1 MNRWIR
7 EAGRGIC
14 ALLCIATL
22 IVQSVLPVYADTA
35 DTENEAAGIEYELDY
50 FNRIAVNSVK
60 GIVTIRTGE
69 DFGISF
75 PAGWEELPGFSVQ
88 DEILVVSGRKTRGGG
103 SDQSDSET
111 AVILGEDEPAA
122 AGGQTEKA
130 APQTEAG
137 ENTETAEAST
147 GTAEVSAES
156 AEASTETEEENSE
169 AAETDQVQ
177 TSAPSGEMAAV
188 VPEMEITVP
197 AGIGIDTL
205 RIAMESGNLNLK
217 DITANSVTIQSGG
230 GSLYLRDVS
239 LGTVDIYTETGE
251 IFMADSTFTNLNIGM
266 GNGSVS
272 VSADEGLS
280 GCRMELKTGNGE
292 VLYNGASQGAE
303 CLIPGSGKRS
313 LTVQIG
319 SGSITV
325 DG

>member
-7 EAGRGIC
+7 EAERGIC

-35 DTENEAAGIEYELDY
+35 DTENEAADIEYELDY
-50 FNRIAVNSVK
+50 FNRIAVNSVR

-75 PAGWEELPGFSVQ
+75 PAGWEELPGYSVQ
-88 DEILVVSGRKTRGGG
+88 DEILVVSGRKTSGGG
-103 SDQSDSET
+103 SAQSESDT

-122 AGGQTEKA
+122 SGGQTEKA
-130 APQTEAG
+130 APQTEAE
-137 ENTETAEAST
+137 ENTETVEVNIEEAEETTEAGEETAEA
-147 GTAEVSAES
+147 A
-156 AEASTETEEENSE
+156 
-169 AAETDQVQ
+169 
-177 TSAPSGEMAAV
+177 AAV
-188 VPEMEITVP
+188 VPEMVITVP

>member
-7 EAGRGIC
+7 EAGRGVC
-14 ALLCIATL
+14 TLLCIATL

-50 FNRIAVNSVK
+50 FNRIAVNSVR

-75 PAGWEELPGFSVQ
+75 PAGWEELPGYSVQ
-88 DEILVVSGRKTRGGG
+88 DEILVVSGRKTDGGG
-103 SDQSDSET
+103 SAQSESDT

-130 APQTEAG
+130 APQTEAE
-137 ENTETAEAST
+137 ENTEEAEANTEAAEATTETAEADQ
-147 GTAEVSAES
+147 AP
-156 AEASTETEEENSE
+156 AEA
-169 AAETDQVQ
+169 V
-177 TSAPSGEMAAV
+177 AAV
-188 VPEMEITVP
+188 VPEMVITVP

-266 GNGSVS
+266 GNGTVN

>member
-14 ALLCIATL
+14 TLLCIATL
-22 IVQSVLPVYADTA
+22 IAQSVLPVYADTA
-35 DTENEAAGIEYELDY
+35 DTENEAAGSEYELDY
-50 FNRIAVNSVK
+50 FNRIAVNSVR
-60 GIVTIRTGE
+60 GIVTIQTGE

-75 PAGWEELPGFSVQ
+75 PAGWEELPGYSVQ
-88 DEILVVSGRKTRGGG
+88 DEILVVSGRKSNSG
-103 SDQSDSET
+103 ET
-111 AVILGEDEPAA
+111 AQGESASAVILGKDEPAP
-122 AGGQTEKA
+122 AGGQTEQV
-130 APQTEAG
+130 PHSEEEQ
-137 ENTETAEAST
+137 NTAEA
-147 GTAEVSAES
+147 
-156 AEASTETEEENSE
+156 EENT
-169 AAETDQVQ
+169 AAAADTAQ
-177 TSAPSGEMAAV
+177 PSVPAGEMAAV

-197 AGIGIDTL
+197 AGIGLDTL

>member
-7 EAGRGIC
+7 EAGRGVC
-14 ALLCIATL
+14 TLLCIATL

-50 FNRIAVNSVK
+50 FNRIAVNSVR

-75 PAGWEELPGFSVQ
+75 PAGWEELPGYSVQ
-88 DEILVVSGRKTRGGG
+88 DEILVVSGRKTSGGG
-103 SDQSDSET
+103 SAQSESDT

-122 AGGQTEKA
+122 SGGQTEKA
-130 APQTEAG
+130 APQTEAE
-137 ENTETAEAST
+137 ENTETAEA
-147 GTAEVSAES
+147 
-156 AEASTETEEENSE
+156 
-169 AAETDQVQ
+169 AETDQ
-177 TSAPSGEMAAV
+177 APAEAAAAV
-188 VPEMEITVP
+188 VPEMVITVP

>member
-7 EAGRGIC
+7 EAERGIC

-50 FNRIAVNSVK
+50 FNRIAVNSVR

-75 PAGWEELPGFSVQ
+75 PAGWEELPGYSVQ
-88 DEILVVSGRKTRGGG
+88 DEILVVSGRKTSGGG
-103 SDQSDSET
+103 SAQSESDT

-122 AGGQTEKA
+122 SGGQTEKA
-130 APQTEAG
+130 APQTEAE
-137 ENTETAEAST
+137 ENTETV
-147 GTAEVSAES
+147 EVS
-156 AEASTETEEENSE
+156 TEEAEETTEAAEETAE
-169 AAETDQVQ
+169 AAETDQ
-177 TSAPSGEMAAV
+177 APAEAAAAV
-188 VPEMEITVP
+188 VPEMVITVP

-266 GNGSVS
+266 GNGTVN

>member
-50 FNRIAVNSVK
+50 FNRIAVNSVR

-75 PAGWEELPGFSVQ
+75 PAGWEELPGYSVQ
-88 DEILVVSGRKTRGGG
+88 DEILVVSGRKTSGGG
-103 SDQSDSET
+103 SAQSESDT
-111 AVILGEDEPAA
+111 AVIRGEDEPAA
-122 AGGQTEKA
+122 SGGQTEKA
-130 APQTEAG
+130 APQTEAE
-137 ENTETAEAST
+137 ENTETAEA
-147 GTAEVSAES
+147 
-156 AEASTETEEENSE
+156 
-169 AAETDQVQ
+169 AETDQ
-177 TSAPSGEMAAV
+177 APAEAAAAV
-188 VPEMEITVP
+188 VPEMVITVP

-266 GNGSVS
+266 GNGTVN

>member
-7 EAGRGIC
+7 EAGRGVC
-14 ALLCIATL
+14 TLLCIATL

-50 FNRIAVNSVK
+50 FNRIAVNSVR

-75 PAGWEELPGFSVQ
+75 PAGWEELPGYSVQ
-88 DEILVVSGRKTRGGG
+88 DEILVVSGRKTSGGG
-103 SDQSDSET
+103 SAQSESDT

-122 AGGQTEKA
+122 SGGQTEKA
-130 APQTEAG
+130 APQTEAE
-137 ENTETAEAST
+137 ENTETVEVNIEEAEETTEAGEETAEA
-147 GTAEVSAES
+147 A
-156 AEASTETEEENSE
+156 
-169 AAETDQVQ
+169 
-177 TSAPSGEMAAV
+177 AAV
-188 VPEMEITVP
+188 VPEMVITVP

>member
-50 FNRIAVNSVK
+50 FNRIAVNSVR

-75 PAGWEELPGFSVQ
+75 PAGWEELPGYSVQ
-88 DEILVVSGRKTRGGG
+88 DEILVVSGRKTSGGG
-103 SDQSDSET
+103 SAQSESDM
-111 AVILGEDEPAA
+111 AVILGEDEAA
-122 AGGQTEKA
+122 ASGGQTEKA
-130 APQTEAG
+130 APQTEAA
-137 ENTETAEAST
+137 EETT
-147 GTAEVSAES
+147 ES
-156 AEASTETEEENSE
+156 AEETTG
-169 AAETDQVQ
+169 AAETDQ
-177 TSAPSGEMAAV
+177 APAEVAAAV
-188 VPEMEITVP
+188 VPEMVITVP

>member
-1 MNRWIR
+1 M
-7 EAGRGIC
+7 
-14 ALLCIATL
+14 
-22 IVQSVLPVYADTA
+22 V
-35 DTENEAAGIEYELDY
+35 
-50 FNRIAVNSVK
+50 
-60 GIVTIRTGE
+60 
-69 DFGISF
+69 
-75 PAGWEELPGFSVQ
+75 
-88 DEILVVSGRKTRGGG
+88 
-103 SDQSDSET
+103 
-111 AVILGEDEPAA
+111 
-122 AGGQTEKA
+122 
-130 APQTEAG
+130 
-137 ENTETAEAST
+137 
-147 GTAEVSAES
+147 
-156 AEASTETEEENSE
+156 
-169 AAETDQVQ
+169 
-177 TSAPSGEMAAV
+177 
-188 VPEMEITVP
+188 ITVP

-292 VLYNGASQGAE
+292 ILYNGASQGAE

>member
-7 EAGRGIC
+7 EAGRGVC
-14 ALLCIATL
+14 TLLCIATL

-50 FNRIAVNSVK
+50 FNRIAVNSVR

-75 PAGWEELPGFSVQ
+75 PAGWEEPPGFSVQ
-88 DEILVVSGRKTRGGG
+88 DEILVVSGRKTSGGESAQSE
-103 SDQSDSET
+103 SDT

-122 AGGQTEKA
+122 SGGQTEKA
-130 APQTEAG
+130 APQTEAE
-137 ENTETAEAST
+137 ENTETVEVNIEEAEETTEA
-147 GTAEVSAES
+147 AEETTES
-156 AEASTETEEENSE
+156 AEETTEAGEETAE
-169 AAETDQVQ
+169 AA
-177 TSAPSGEMAAV
+177 AAV

-266 GNGSVS
+266 GNGTVN

>member
-50 FNRIAVNSVK
+50 FNRIAVNSVR

-75 PAGWEELPGFSVQ
+75 PAGWEELPGYSVQ
-88 DEILVVSGRKTRGGG
+88 DEILVVSGRKTSGGG
-103 SDQSDSET
+103 SAQSESDT

-122 AGGQTEKA
+122 SGGQTEKA
-130 APQTEAG
+130 APQTEAE
-137 ENTETAEAST
+137 ENTETVEVNVEEAEETTEAGEETAEA
-147 GTAEVSAES
+147 A
-156 AEASTETEEENSE
+156 
-169 AAETDQVQ
+169 
-177 TSAPSGEMAAV
+177 AAV

-197 AGIGIDTL
+197 AGIEIDTL

-217 DITANSVTIQSGG
+217 EITANSVTIQSGG

-266 GNGSVS
+266 GNGTVN

>member
-1 MNRWIR
+1 MIEWKR
-7 EAGRGIC
+7 EAGRGIF
-14 ALLCIATL
+14 ALLCAAAL
-22 IVQSVLPVYADTA
+22 LMQSALPVYADTA

-50 FNRIAVNSVK
+50 FNRIAVNSVR

-75 PAGWEELPGFSVQ
+75 PAGWEELPGYSVQ
-88 DEILVVSGRKTRGGG
+88 DEILVVSGRKTSGGG
-103 SDQSDSET
+103 SAQSESDT

-122 AGGQTEKA
+122 SGGQTEKA
-130 APQTEAG
+130 APQTEAA
-137 ENTETAEAST
+137 EETSETAEETTEAAEE
-147 GTAEVSAES
+147 TA
-156 AEASTETEEENSE
+156 E
-169 AAETDQVQ
+169 AAETDQ
-177 TSAPSGEMAAV
+177 APAEAAAAV
-188 VPEMEITVP
+188 VPEMVITVP

-266 GNGSVS
+266 GNGTVN

>member
-50 FNRIAVNSVK
+50 FNRIAVNSVR

-75 PAGWEELPGFSVQ
+75 PAGWEELPGYSVQ
-88 DEILVVSGRKTRGGG
+88 DEILVVSGRKTSGGG
-103 SDQSDSET
+103 SAQSESDT

-122 AGGQTEKA
+122 SGGQTEKA
-130 APQTEAG
+130 APQTEA
-137 ENTETAEAST
+137 EETT
-147 GTAEVSAES
+147 ES
-156 AEASTETEEENSE
+156 AEETTGAAEADQAPAE
-169 AAETDQVQ
+169 AA
-177 TSAPSGEMAAV
+177 AAV
-188 VPEMEITVP
+188 VPEMVITVP

-217 DITANSVTIQSGG
+217 EITANSVTIQSGG

-266 GNGSVS
+266 GNGTVN

-292 VLYNGASQGAE
+292 ILYNGASQGAE

>member
-7 EAGRGIC
+7 EAERGIC

-50 FNRIAVNSVK
+50 FNRIAVNSVR

-75 PAGWEELPGFSVQ
+75 PAGWEELPGYSVQ
-88 DEILVVSGRKTRGGG
+88 DEILVVSCRKTSGGG
-103 SDQSDSET
+103 SAQSESDT

-122 AGGQTEKA
+122 SGGQTEKA
-130 APQTEAG
+130 APQTEAA
-137 ENTETAEAST
+137 EETSETAEETTEAAEE
-147 GTAEVSAES
+147 TA
-156 AEASTETEEENSE
+156 E
-169 AAETDQVQ
+169 AAETDQ
-177 TSAPSGEMAAV
+177 APAEAAAAV
-188 VPEMEITVP
+188 VPEMVITVP

-266 GNGSVS
+266 GNGTVN

>member
-50 FNRIAVNSVK
+50 FNRIAVNSVR

-75 PAGWEELPGFSVQ
+75 PAGWEELPGYSVQ
-88 DEILVVSGRKTRGGG
+88 DEILVVSGRKTSGGG
-103 SDQSDSET
+103 SAQSESDT

-122 AGGQTEKA
+122 SGGQTEKA
-130 APQTEAG
+130 APQTEAA
-137 ENTETAEAST
+137 EETSETAEETTEAAEE
-147 GTAEVSAES
+147 TA
-156 AEASTETEEENSE
+156 E
-169 AAETDQVQ
+169 AAETDQ
-177 TSAPSGEMAAV
+177 APAEAAAAV
-188 VPEMEITVP
+188 VPEMVITVP

>member
-7 EAGRGIC
+7 EAERGIC

-50 FNRIAVNSVK
+50 FNRIAVNSVR

-75 PAGWEELPGFSVQ
+75 PAGWEELPGYSVQ
-88 DEILVVSGRKTRGGG
+88 DEILVVSGRKTSGGG
-103 SDQSDSET
+103 SAQSESDT

-122 AGGQTEKA
+122 SGGQTEKA
-130 APQTEAG
+130 APQTEAA
-137 ENTETAEAST
+137 EETSETAEETTEAAEE
-147 GTAEVSAES
+147 TA
-156 AEASTETEEENSE
+156 E
-169 AAETDQVQ
+169 AAETDQ
-177 TSAPSGEMAAV
+177 APAEAAAAV
-188 VPEMEITVP
+188 VPEMVITVP

-266 GNGSVS
+266 GNGTVN

>member
-7 EAGRGIC
+7 EAGRGVC
-14 ALLCIATL
+14 TLLCIATL

-50 FNRIAVNSVK
+50 FNRIAVNSVR

-75 PAGWEELPGFSVQ
+75 PAGWEELPGYSVQ
-88 DEILVVSGRKTRGGG
+88 DEILVVSGRKTSGGESAQSE
-103 SDQSDSET
+103 SDT

-122 AGGQTEKA
+122 SGGQTEKA
-130 APQTEAG
+130 APQTEAE
-137 ENTETAEAST
+137 ENTETVEVNIEEAEETTEAGEETAEA
-147 GTAEVSAES
+147 A
-156 AEASTETEEENSE
+156 
-169 AAETDQVQ
+169 
-177 TSAPSGEMAAV
+177 AAV

-266 GNGSVS
+266 GNGTVN

>member
-50 FNRIAVNSVK
+50 FNRIAVNSVR

-75 PAGWEELPGFSVQ
+75 PAGWEELPGYSVQ
-88 DEILVVSGRKTRGGG
+88 DEILVVSGRKTSGGESAQSE
-103 SDQSDSET
+103 SDT

-122 AGGQTEKA
+122 SGGQTEKA
-130 APQTEAG
+130 APQTEAE
-137 ENTETAEAST
+137 ENTETAEADQ
-147 GTAEVSAES
+147 AP
-156 AEASTETEEENSE
+156 AEA
-169 AAETDQVQ
+169 A
-177 TSAPSGEMAAV
+177 AAV
-188 VPEMEITVP
+188 VPEMVITVP

>member
-1 MNRWIR
+1 MKSKKLLSIGLSLIMILSLAACGGATGAST
-7 EAGRGIC
+7 AGG
-14 ALLCIATL
+14 
-22 IVQSVLPVYADTA
+22 D
-35 DTENEAAGIEYELDY
+35 AAAE
-50 FNRIAVNSVK
+50 
-60 GIVTIRTGE
+60 
-69 DFGISF
+69 
-75 PAGWEELPGFSVQ
+75 
-88 DEILVVSGRKTRGGG
+88 
-103 SDQSDSET
+103 ET
-111 AVILGEDEPAA
+111 A
-122 AGGQTEKA
+122 
-130 APQTEAG
+130 
-137 ENTETAEAST
+137 
-147 GTAEVSAES
+147 
-156 AEASTETEEENSE
+156 E
-169 AAETDQVQ
+169 AAETDQ
-177 TSAPSGEMAAV
+177 APAEAAAAV
-188 VPEMEITVP
+188 VPEMVITVP

-292 VLYNGASQGAE
+292 ILYNGASQGAE

>member
-7 EAGRGIC
+7 EAGRGVC
-14 ALLCIATL
+14 TLLCIATL

-50 FNRIAVNSVK
+50 FNRIAVNSVR

-75 PAGWEELPGFSVQ
+75 PAGWEELPGYSVQ
-88 DEILVVSGRKTRGGG
+88 DEILVVSGRKTSGGESAQSE
-103 SDQSDSET
+103 SDT
-111 AVILGEDEPAA
+111 TVILGEDEPAA

-130 APQTEAG
+130 APQTEAE
-137 ENTETAEAST
+137 ENTEEAEANTEASEATTETAEADQ
-147 GTAEVSAES
+147 AP
-156 AEASTETEEENSE
+156 AEA
-169 AAETDQVQ
+169 A
-177 TSAPSGEMAAV
+177 AAV
-188 VPEMEITVP
+188 VPEMVITVP

-266 GNGSVS
+266 GNGTVN

>member
-50 FNRIAVNSVK
+50 FNRIAVNSVR

-75 PAGWEELPGFSVQ
+75 PAGWEELPGYSVQ
-88 DEILVVSGRKTRGGG
+88 DEILVVSGRKTSGGG
-103 SDQSDSET
+103 SAQSESDT

-122 AGGQTEKA
+122 SGGQTEKA
-130 APQTEAG
+130 APQTEAE
-137 ENTETAEAST
+137 ENTETVEVNIEEAEETTEAGEETAEA
-147 GTAEVSAES
+147 A
-156 AEASTETEEENSE
+156 
-169 AAETDQVQ
+169 
-177 TSAPSGEMAAV
+177 AAV
-188 VPEMEITVP
+188 VPEMVITVP

>member
-50 FNRIAVNSVK
+50 FNRIAVNSVR

-75 PAGWEELPGFSVQ
+75 PAGWEELPGYSVQ
-88 DEILVVSGRKTRGGG
+88 DEILVVSGRKTDGGG
-103 SDQSDSET
+103 SAQSESDT
-111 AVILGEDEPAA
+111 TVILGEDEPAA

-130 APQTEAG
+130 APQTEAE
-137 ENTETAEAST
+137 ENTEEAEANTEAAEATTETAEASEAT
-147 GTAEVSAES
+147 TETAEADQAP
-156 AEASTETEEENSE
+156 AEA
-169 AAETDQVQ
+169 A
-177 TSAPSGEMAAV
+177 AAV
-188 VPEMEITVP
+188 VPEMVITVP